1 MANYLIIGGHGK
13 VALLASKILADEGH
27 TVTSM
32 IRNPD
37 HSNDIKATGAEA
49 VVLDVEHASKKD
61 LVDSMRGM
69 DAVIWS
75 AGAGGGNPARTKA
88 VDLDAAVLSMEA
100 AKQAGVDRY
109 IMVSY
114 LHSRLDHGIPETEPF
129 YTYAQSKAE
138 ADEHLRGSGLDYTI
152 LGPGLLTLED
162 ATGKITVHDTGATE
176 NTETSR
182 ANVALTIAAA
192 LRSPGSIGKTIGY
205 SDGETPIDEAIS

>member
-1 MANYLIIGGHGK
+1 MNYLIIGGHGK
-13 VALLASKILADEGH
+13 VALLVSKILADEGH
-27 TVTSM
+27 AVTSM

-37 HSNDIKATGAEA
+37 HSNDIKAAGAEP
-49 VVLDVEHASKKD
+49 VVLDVESASKKG

-100 AKQAGVDRY
+100 AKEAGVDRY

-114 LHSRLDHGIPETEPF
+114 LHASLDHGIPATEPF
-129 YTYAQSKAE
+129 YAYAQSKAE
-138 ADEHLRGSGLDYTI
+138 ADEHLRASGLDYTI
-152 LGPGLLTLED
+152 LGPGSLTLED
-162 ATGKITVHDTGATE
+162 ATGKITVHDKGTTG

-192 LRSPGSIGKTIGY
+192 LRNPSSIGKTIGY

>member
-27 TVTSM
+27 AVTSM

-37 HSNDIKATGAEA
+37 HSNDIKATGAEP
-49 VVLDVEHASKKD
+49 VVLDVESASKKD

-182 ANVALTIAAA
+182 ANGALTIAAA
-192 LRSPGSIGKTIGY
+192 PRSPASNGKTIGR